1 MWLPEGFHPYFAKW
15 LVKFL
20 SCKIGIRKSQ
30 DAILKVNLSIEIG
43 RANGRSTV
51 AFKIFFRKFVSY

>member
-1 MWLPEGFHPYFAKW
+1 MWLPEGFHPYFAQW

-20 SCKIGIRKSQ
+20 SWKIRIRKSQ
-30 DAILKVNLSIEIG
+30 DAIIKVNLSIEIG

-51 AFKIFFRKFVSY
+51 AF